1 MGAANPG
8 EPLSGGL
15 SERACRILA
24 GLDAGVIG
32 GILVLIWLSFMARI
46 QGDYWWAKWN
56 VAGALFYGDR
66 VYSMG
71 WGRASLAGAA
81 CLLLVYALLGLLF
94 SLLARVR
101 GYGFN
106 LLLGLTIA
114 LTWYLAAELFIW
126 SRLNPGAPRY
136 FHAIVMLPANV
147 LFGLA
152 LVRFAPRFRRIAA
165 VVGDSTWSGQLF
177 PVPTSVLP
185 EADPP
190 PGPPGPPRP
199 DC

>member
-24 GLDAGVIG
+24 GLESGVIG
-32 GILVLIWLSFMARI
+32 GILVLIWLSFMARM

-81 CLLLVYALLGLLF
+81 WLLLVYALIGVVF

-106 LLLGLTIA
+106 LLLAWTIA
-114 LTWYLAAELFIW
+114 LLWHQSAELLLW
-126 SRLNPGAPRY
+126 HRVNPGAPRY
-136 FHAIVMLPANV
+136 FAAGVMLPAHLMFGAV
-147 LFGLA
+147 LL
-152 LVRFAPRFRRIAA
+152 RFTPRFRRISALL
-165 VVGDSTWSGQLF
+165 GDPAWMVRIF
-177 PVPTSVLP
+177 
-185 EADPP
+185 PP
-190 PGPPGPPRP
+190 PPPPPLEEFPASLPPP